1 MAFSNTVDVAIN
13 IYGKP
18 YQTAVTLLSLLR
30 YSEKWINTIYL
41 IEEKEQPFGADI
53 ELVKYLL
60 KDYKIVHYVPRY
72 FLGISNLLKSY
83 KRYLLKL
90 PVFRYS
96 IRYQYAWEKSINPY
110 LFVTHNDVLYTDDL
124 IGAFLNQIDDAI
136 GIGKVGQ
143 CWNCPAYAAH
153 VCEGNRY
160 ELYHPDFAEVS
171 QLYERFGSRRSSLF
185 TDAIT
190 PKRPWPLP
198 ECRLNEFHAMINL
211 RVARPVTMPYGS
223 AYPFGVADSFD
234 QGARWFRQVSQM
246 GLRVKHFESDSYAQ
260 HGWASDVRSGHGAL
274 SDQSVYEVE
283 EQIAYD
289 KLRTEFNIGE
299 RIKQLPSLKAKKW
312 ASLP

>member
-1 MAFSNTVDVAIN
+1 MALSHTVDVAIN

-30 YSEKWINTIYL
+30 YSGQWINTIYL
-41 IEEKEQPFGADI
+41 IEEKKQPFGADI
-53 ELVKYLL
+53 EFVKHLL
-60 KDYKIVHYVPRY
+60 SDYKTVHYVPRY
-72 FLGISNLLKSY
+72 FLGFSNLFKSY
-83 KRYLLKL
+83 KRYLLNF
-90 PVFRYS
+90 PAFRYS
-96 IRYQYAWEKSINPY
+96 VRYQYAWEKSVNPY

-124 IGAFLNQIDDAI
+124 IGAFLSQIGNAV

-143 CWNCPAYAAH
+143 CWNCPAYTARL
-153 VCEGNRY
+153 CEGNRY
-160 ELYHPDFAEVS
+160 ELYQPDFAEVR
-171 QLYERFGSRRSSLF
+171 QLYKQFGSSRPSLF

-190 PKRPWPLP
+190 PKQPWPLP

-234 QGARWFRQVSQM
+234 QGARWFRQISQM

-274 SDQSVYEVE
+274 FDQSIYEVE

-289 KLRTEFNIGE
+289 KLCTEFNIDE
-299 RIKQLPSLKAKKW
+299 RIKQVASLKRKKW